1 MTLFKKIIF
10 LLLIL
15 VICSCASETESTSF
29 RIGFS
34 QAMTTD
40 NWRKQMNRSMQVEAS
55 LHPGLQLE
63 IKDAQNDVQRQIEQ
77 IESLIEQGVDVLIV
91 SPIQSQPITPVI
103 EKAMNTG
110 IPTIVI
116 DRKIEGSNYTSY
128 IGADNVEIGKNAANF
143 ILSHSNGEI
152 EVVEITGLKGSS
164 PAYER
169 SEGFA
174 SVIQNAN
181 EVKLASQI
189 RGDWEKASVKKQLEN
204 ILDSIKTPDFIF
216 VHNDRMALGA
226 WEVARSRNL
235 EDDIKIIGVDG
246 LFGPSGGIQL
256 VKEGLLTATILY
268 PTGGGEAIKLADR
281 ILSGENVPKNN
292 ILSTV
297 IIDSVNVD
305 IMQNQ
310 FNRINQQQYDIEKQQ
325 EIIGQQLATYRS
337 QSILIKV
344 MIGLSMLLFILGL
357 WAGYLVYKLKKS
369 KRKLEINNKKIK
381 TQRNQIETFAEKLQI
396 INESKINFFT
406 ALSHEFKTPLSLII
420 SSIESITDREN
431 KNIQEFSYETSLIV
445 NNSKRLLRLI
455 DELLDFRK
463 LESGNLKPRPVRTG
477 IIGFLQNI
485 YEDFKSEALRKS
497 IQLEIKAPRNE
508 VEVYIDRNMMDKVFY
523 NILSNALKF
532 TPHNGKILIKIEE
545 STKNSVEIR
554 IKDSGIGIPKEEWEQ
569 IFDPFRQASNNA
581 RPSSGLGLYISKQ
594 YIELHKGKIEVYS
607 HQGSEF
613 KITILKGDDHLKEYE
628 VEKID
633 PGNTY
638 QKQFE
643 TVSPPEIGEVTLPEN
658 AESILIIEDNP
669 DLSHLLSKKF
679 SNRYKVYLS
688 DGRKAVEMALDLI
701 PDIIICDLNLPEK
714 SGFEISRELKNDLRT
729 SHIPT
734 IILTALNDEE
744 SRLKALKAGA
754 DAYITKPFNFEIL
767 LESLRTALYNR
778 EKLRYYYTNRIDRIA
793 DENFEDSEQQF
804 LKELNEHI
812 QNNLKD
818 PDFSV
823 EELARLLKIS
833 RVQLYRKVKA
843 LLDMSIS
850 EYINEQRLR
859 KARHLLQDTSLNIS
873 EIAYSVGFSSPGYF
887 STSFKNKYGE
897 SPKQFRK

>member
-55 LHPGLQLE
+55 LHPGLHLE

-77 IESLIEQGVDVLIV
+77 IESFIEQGVDVLIV

-189 RGDWEKASVKKQLEN
+189 RGDWEKTSVKKQLEN

-216 VHNDRMALGA
+216 AHNDRMALGA

-463 LESGNLKPRPVRTG
+463 LETGNLKPRPVKTG
-477 IIGFLQNI
+477 IIGFLKNI

-497 IQLEIKAPRNE
+497 IQLEFKAPRNE
-508 VEVYIDRNMMDKVFY
+508 VEVYIDKNMMDKVFY

>member
-216 VHNDRMALGA
+216 AHNDRMALGA

-463 LESGNLKPRPVRTG
+463 LESGNLKPRPVKTG

-497 IQLEIKAPRNE
+497 IQLEFKAPRNE

-628 VEKID
+628 VEKND

>member
-15 VICSCASETESTSF
+15 AICSCDSETENTSF

-40 NWRKQMNRSMQVEAS
+40 NWRRQMNRSMQVEAS
-55 LHPGLQLE
+55 LHPGLHLE
-63 IKDAQNDVQRQIEQ
+63 IKDAQNDVQRQIGQ
-77 IESLIEQGVDVLIV
+77 IENFIKQGVDVLIV

-103 EKAMNTG
+103 EKAMNSG

-169 SEGFA
+169 SEGFT

-181 EVKLASQI
+181 GVKLASQI
-189 RGDWEKASVKKQLEN
+189 RGDWEKASVKKELEY

-216 VHNDRMALGA
+216 AHNDRMALGA
-226 WEVARSRNL
+226 WEVARSKNL

-246 LFGPSGGIQL
+246 LFGPNGGIQL

-297 IIDSVNVD
+297 VIDSVNVN

-344 MIGLSMLLFILGL
+344 MIGLSVLLFILGL
-357 WAGYLVYKLKKS
+357 WAAYLVFKLKRS

-463 LESGNLKPRPVRTG
+463 LESGNLKPRPVKTG

-497 IQLEIKAPRNE
+497 IQLEFKAPGNE

-532 TPHNGKILIKIEE
+532 TPHNGKILIQIEE
-545 STKNSVEIR
+545 STSNSVEIR

-628 VEKID
+628 VETID

-679 SNRYKVYLS
+679 SKRYKVYLS

-843 LLDMSIS
+843 LLDISIS

-859 KARHLLQDTSLNIS
+859 KARHLLKDTSLNIS

-887 STSFKNKYGE
+887 STSFKNKFGE